1 MTLFSSKYLIHYVV
15 AVGLIVIASYVGN
28 KFKDSFQTDN
38 KDEYELIR
46 KYLLNDSPLYGY
58 DKPKLWIH
66 SKYEYNARKWKSF
79 MSRSSTDLNQPYLH
93 LTVKSLINHCGSDFN
108 VCLIDDESFSRL
120 IPGWDVNVSRLAEPK
135 KSQFRELGMAQLV
148 YIYGGMVVPN
158 SFVCL
163 RNLMPLY
170 ARGIG
175 EKDDKAFICENV
187 NRTTH
192 TLNDKRRQ
200 TFTPDVSFIGAN
212 KRNPLIKEY
221 VDYLK
226 MRNQNPHM
234 QNESEFRGDSS
245 HWFTNQY
252 GAGNTNIISG
262 EYIGVK
268 TIKGRPI
275 LLEDLMEE
283 APLDVSPVELY
294 GIYIPADEILRRP
307 KYEWFAAISLDELL
321 TSNLIIVKYF
331 ITAMVESVARQDK
344 KMVIE
349 EPVNKNIIS
358 I

>member
-1 MTLFSSKYLIHYVV
+1 
-15 AVGLIVIASYVGN
+15 
-28 KFKDSFQTDN
+28 
-38 KDEYELIR
+38 
-46 KYLLNDSPLYGY
+46 
-58 DKPKLWIH
+58 
-66 SKYEYNARKWKSF
+66 
-79 MSRSSTDLNQPYLH
+79 
-93 LTVKSLINHCGSDFN
+93 
-108 VCLIDDESFSRL
+108 
-120 IPGWDVNVSRLAEPK
+120 
-135 KSQFRELGMAQLV
+135 
-148 YIYGGMVVPN
+148 
-158 SFVCL
+158 
-163 RNLMPLY
+163 MPLY

-200 TFTPDVSFIGAN
+200 TFTPDVSFMGAN

-226 MRNQNPHM
+226 MRNQTPHM

-283 APLDVSPVELY
+283 GPLDVSPVELY

-321 TSNLIIVKYF
+321 TSNIIIVKYF